1 MATKTIEQID
11 ASLTRWKSRLRRAMT
26 AIDKLEKQRKR
37 LANKVAAVRVSVPAH
52 PTVDS
57 ETTLGTVPPKPLPVP
72 VLLEKLEQLAPAPD
86 LAIAPPLATQP
97 GKVKHGSRAEQ
108 GAITTQPVAD
118 DIPAFLRR
126 QSSPSPVADQIRAEI
141 EEKKK
146 AKARGRIATMKAK
159 KAGETKKMP
168 LTGKAALAAIRSAE

>member
-1 MATKTIEQID
+1 MATKTLEQID

-37 LANKVAAVRVSVPAH
+37 LANKATVRVSVPAH

-57 ETTLGTVPPKPLPVP
+57 ETTLGAVPPKPEP
-72 VLLEKLEQLAPAPD
+72 KPAEWSAANP
-86 LAIAPPLATQP
+86 I
-97 GKVKHGSRAEQ
+97 
-108 GAITTQPVAD
+108 AD

-126 QSSPSPVADQIRAEI
+126 QSSPSPVAEQIKAEI

-159 KAGETKKMP
+159 KSGETKRMP